1 MNQKNFL
8 AAGCLGLICALGFCG
23 STRAQVFSG
32 NIVGYIN
39 QPLYVGNNLIA
50 NQLGTGN
57 DTLSNLFNVGIPEGT
72 TFTLWNAAL
81 VQFMPLSTYDT
92 TSGWSINYGLT
103 YGEGGELNTPSPFTN
118 TFAGTVWPGYGGVGS
133 YHPPLVSG
141 SGLMLLSCYI
151 PIGATFSDVVGRA
164 PQNGESVSL
173 LNALTQISTTTTFE
187 NGTWSNGDPLL
198 NVGQSAFFN
207 LEPTTAPTPEP
218 FASTLLGAG
227 LLLLAAFRRIK
238 GG

>member
-23 STRAQVFSG
+23 SVRAQVFTS
-32 NIVGYIN
+32 NIVGYVN
-39 QPLYVGNNLIA
+39 EPLYVGNNLIA

-57 DTLSNLFNVGIPEGT
+57 DTLNNLFYYHIPEGT
-72 TFTLWNAAL
+72 TFTLWNASL

-92 TSGWSINYGLT
+92 NSGWSINYGLT

-118 TFAGTVWPGYGGVGS
+118 TFAGTVWAGYGGVGP

-151 PIGATFSDVVGRA
+151 PIGATFFDVVGRD
-164 PQNGESVSL
+164 PQNGESVTL

-187 NGTWSNGDPLL
+187 SGTWSNGDPLL

-207 LEPTTAPTPEP
+207 LEPATAPTPEP